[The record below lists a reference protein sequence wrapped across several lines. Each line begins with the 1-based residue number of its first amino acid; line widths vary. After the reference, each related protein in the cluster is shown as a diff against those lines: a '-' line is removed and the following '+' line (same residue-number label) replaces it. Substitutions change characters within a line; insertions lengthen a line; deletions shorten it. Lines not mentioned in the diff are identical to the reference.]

1 VQISKGRFAV
11 KDIIGCPYGSVFQMD
26 VKSRTLKHVQDLK
39 PVFEGLDLSEED
51 QGETRDNR
59 FIRSD
64 AQAQLLSSEQI
75 EQFKG
80 GQLSTNEIVTTLVQN
95 SVTFKEKSAYSQA
108 KYVKRKLHKYSV
120 YLRVSRPNATTLCEL
135 FFAQSPHKTAHMRV
149 DALSQMLSMC
159 NVRSTG
165 NYLVI
170 DCCVGLLT
178 AAVLERLLGTSAGET
193 TRPETGAC
201 IQMYVEPGPMSTWR
215 QAVHALNYSPDNL
228 NHSLTSIQYHRAL
241 ELLKT
246 DDPTRCGALEASER
260 LQLLL
265 QHCAANRVRIEANGD
280 ELETNGEKKELNDCL
295 ELLPKLPRPF
305 TPLEDTIENPAKR
318 LKIEQR
324 LQRKQLR
331 LNEQQLAEKVLFER
345 KLDGILMIVRAYDP
359 SLLMTTLLD
368 FLIPS
373 GRFVI
378 FAHSIE
384 PLVECYRE
392 LKGKAVNV
400 KLSES
405 WMRRYQVLSSRTRP
419 DMNMSGRSGYFLSGI
434 KA

>member
-1 VQISKGRFAV
+1 M
-11 KDIIGCPYGSVFQMD
+11 DIKA
-26 VKSRTLKHVQDLK
+26 KSLKYVHDLK
-39 PVFEGLDLSEED
+39 PVFEGIDLSEQDDDEL
-51 QGETRDNR
+51 RDNR

-64 AQAQLLSSEQI
+64 AQAQLLSNEEI
-75 EQFKG
+75 EQFKE
-80 GQLSTNEIVTTLVQN
+80 GQLSTKEIVQTLVQN

-108 KYVKRKLHKYSV
+108 KYVKRKVHKYSV

-159 NVRSTG
+159 NVRATG
-165 NYLVI
+165 NYLVL

-193 TRPETGAC
+193 TRPDIGAC
-201 IQMYVEPGPMSTWR
+201 IQMYVEPGPVSTWR
-215 QAVHALNYSPDNL
+215 QAVNALNYSPDNL
-228 NHSLTSIQYHRAL
+228 NHSLTSIQYHRAI

-246 DDPTRCGALEASER
+246 DDPTKCSAHEAAGR

-265 QHCAANRVRIEANGD
+265 NHCMANRLKSESNGD
-280 ELETNGEKKELNDCL
+280 INAEVD
-295 ELLPKLPRPF
+295 ELLKANESIKLSRPF
-305 TPLEDTIENPAKR
+305 TPLEDTVENPAKR

-331 LNEQQLAEKVLFER
+331 LTEQQLAEKVLFER
-345 KLDGILMIVRAYDP
+345 RLDGILMIVRSFDP
-359 SLLMTTLLD
+359 ALLMPTLLD
-368 FLIPS
+368 FLVPS

-378 FAHSIE
+378 FAHSME

-405 WMRRYQVLSSRTRP
+405 WMRRYQVLASRTRP

-434 KA
+434 KV